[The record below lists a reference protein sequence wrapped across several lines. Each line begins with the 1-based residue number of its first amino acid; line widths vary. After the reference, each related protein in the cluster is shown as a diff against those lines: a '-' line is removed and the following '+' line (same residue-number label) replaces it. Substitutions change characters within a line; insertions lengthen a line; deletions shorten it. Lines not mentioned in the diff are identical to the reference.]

1 MKSFQ
6 IIIFFASLLGISI
19 AIGDGV
25 LELGLSKRN
34 VPKRVSDIPR
44 EALIRR
50 QESRSEPTVIE
61 ETVFGIYTWFYGG
74 GYFFNSELWSLC
86 IG

>member
-6 IIIFFASLLGISI
+6 IVFFFASLLGI
-19 AIGDGV
+19 AAATGDGI

-34 VPKRVSDIPR
+34 VPRRVSDIPR
-44 EALIRR
+44 EALVRR
-50 QESRSEPTVIE
+50 EKSRSEPTVIE

-74 GYFFNSELWSLC
+74 GYFFNSEL
-86 IG
+86 